1 MTNISGPKRAAR
13 ITSATTARVPAKM
26 RVSTNSNSRTQHA
39 EPCVSRGSVA
49 DETKISD
56 LLHRKPEGA
65 DVGSLE
71 SRWFA
76 PAAATIAD
84 YRSVGAAINEPGNE
98 HDEWSEQNAG
108 FRGSAPLS
116 GSTHLK

>member
-1 MTNISGPKRAAR
+1 M
-13 ITSATTARVPAKM
+13 
-26 RVSTNSNSRTQHA
+26 
-39 EPCVSRGSVA
+39 
-49 DETKISD
+49 
-56 LLHRKPEGA
+56 
-65 DVGSLE
+65 GSLE